1 MFFNIVYGMNDM
13 QKSRNKSIDR
23 FARAC
28 LQNRTSSSMNMR
40 KEKGNDKQKPNVCE
54 MSRVSYTPKQRQNVE
69 NEYIGTSIQRDNK
82 SRILIVGLQKRHF

>member
-54 MSRVSYTPKQRQNVE
+54 MSLVFYPLKKGQKVE
-69 NEYIGTSIQRDNK
+69 NECFGT
-82 SRILIVGLQKRHF
+82 

>member
-40 KEKGNDKQKPNVCE
+40 KEKGNDKQKSNVCE
-54 MSRVSYTPKQRQNVE
+54 MSLVSYPLKKGQKVE
-69 NEYIGTSIQRDNK
+69 NECFGT
-82 SRILIVGLQKRHF
+82 

>member
-23 FARAC
+23 FARAY

-54 MSRVSYTPKQRQNVE
+54 MSLVFYPLKKGQKVE
-69 NEYIGTSIQRDNK
+69 NECFGT
-82 SRILIVGLQKRHF
+82 